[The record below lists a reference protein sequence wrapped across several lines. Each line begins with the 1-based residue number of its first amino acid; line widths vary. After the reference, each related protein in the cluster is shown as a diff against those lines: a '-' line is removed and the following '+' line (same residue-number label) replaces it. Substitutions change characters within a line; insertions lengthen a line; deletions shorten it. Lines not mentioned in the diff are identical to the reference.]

1 MKRFQ
6 LKFAFV
12 LIAVFLLSG
21 CWDRYE
27 LEERANILALS
38 IDIAEEGE
46 DIEMPEVTHSK
57 GEFPAEEKII
67 YKVAAQLAVPGK
79 IMLGPE
85 GGDTNSAETDWLLV
99 TYGYSMKDV
108 LSNLQQELA
117 EKIYLGH
124 IQLIVVSDKIAKK
137 GLEDIMDFLKRDFE
151 VRRTAWIMV
160 TEGEALEIL
169 NATPPIQTVP
179 SLYLANTLREA
190 VKFGKLPKEHLGK
203 VWIDFSDEGVDA
215 IIPLVK
221 PMGDHIL
228 VDGLVYF
235 KDYQMVGTLTPTET
249 GAILAL
255 QGINPAGYSNV
266 IVPGDKKGV
275 YLVKPFKR
283 ISKISVEIQDGKPK
297 VFIDVKVEGFVEEQ
311 LYTNDL
317 SKEKLQEL
325 EKSATELGGKVL
337 NSLVKKLQQDES
349 DILAIGAR
357 VRAYHPKYW
366 EENVKTE
373 DAWREIYKEMDIQ
386 VKMDYKILRVGMEW
400 K

>member
-67 YKVAAQLAVPGK
+67 YKVATQLAVPGK

-137 GLEDIMDFLKRDFE
+137 
-151 VRRTAWIMV
+151 
-160 TEGEALEIL
+160 
-169 NATPPIQTVP
+169 
-179 SLYLANTLREA
+179 
-190 VKFGKLPKEHLGK
+190 
-203 VWIDFSDEGVDA
+203 
-215 IIPLVK
+215 
-221 PMGDHIL
+221 
-228 VDGLVYF
+228 
-235 KDYQMVGTLTPTET
+235 
-249 GAILAL
+249 
-255 QGINPAGYSNV
+255 
-266 IVPGDKKGV
+266 
-275 YLVKPFKR
+275 
-283 ISKISVEIQDGKPK
+283 
-297 VFIDVKVEGFVEEQ
+297 
-311 LYTNDL
+311 
-317 SKEKLQEL
+317 
-325 EKSATELGGKVL
+325 VL
-337 NSLVKKLQQDES
+337 
-349 DILAIGAR
+349 
-357 VRAYHPKYW
+357 
-366 EENVKTE
+366 
-373 DAWREIYKEMDIQ
+373 
-386 VKMDYKILRVGMEW
+386 KILW
-400 K
+400 IF